1 MNDLQRQRDE
11 ETRLLHD
18 AEDRLEALRKER
30 DRVLE
35 RERSSPGG
43 YHSLADEVP
52 NRTMVKQV
60 SQSVEMNKAISSLER
75 SISSMRRGLA
85 ALDREI
91 AFVAEI
97 ESPENTL
104 QAARMALGE
113 AEANAAEIKR
123 KRQLITQKLQNIR
136 AEYHADLESAQ
147 ALESKATDVYSA
159 AVADGDAA
167 GEKAAAAKMHKA
179 ATTLQEAQAKQPG
192 MQKVTD
198 ALEAERDSLDTQL
211 AEAVALGEEARRAMF
226 RAAALKLGLQWDKVA
241 AELIEIGGKLLAAQQ
256 LCGESSKPM
265 EDLLLPLFSAYR
277 ARPLGV
283 REVKEVAAGVNGEGL
298 LAA

>member
-1 MNDLQRQRDE
+1 MKDLQNQRDE
-11 ETRLLHD
+11 EVRLLHA
-18 AEDRLEALRKER
+18 AEDSLVAMKIER

-43 YHSLADEVP
+43 RHSLSDEVP

-60 SQSVEMNKAISSLER
+60 SQSVVMNKAIRSLEQ

-97 ESPENTL
+97 ESPESTL
-104 QAARMALGE
+104 QTARMALGE

-123 KRQLITQKLQNIR
+123 KRQLITQKLQNIL
-136 AEYHADLESAQ
+136 AEYDAELESAQ
-147 ALESKATDVYSA
+147 ALESKATDVYAA
-159 AVADGDAA
+159 AVADGDSA
-167 GEKAAAAKMHKA
+167 GEKAAAAKLHKT
-179 ATTLQEAQAKQPG
+179 ATTLQEAQAKRPG
-192 MQKVTD
+192 IQKVTD
-198 ALEAERDSLDTQL
+198 ALEAERDSLDSQL
-211 AEAVALGEEARRAMF
+211 VAVVALGEEARRAMF
-226 RAAALKLGLQWDKVA
+226 RAATLKLGLQWDKVA
-241 AELIEIGGKLLAAQQ
+241 AELVEIGGKLLAAQQ
-256 LCGESSKPM
+256 LCGEPSKSM
-265 EDLLLPLFSAYR
+265 EGLLLPLFSAYQ
-277 ARPLGV
+277 ARPLGF